1 MIAVFDIKMGKVC
14 DVMQNYKNP
23 LVAKKDKPKVKTYN
37 FTEEQLRQ
45 YQDAAQR
52 EGYAAAVISGYTAGV
67 AAFVMLCVAV
77 AQSELLWP
85 VVGCAGVAGI
95 VAWRCRG

>member
-1 MIAVFDIKMGKVC
+1 MTRAM
-14 DVMQNYKNP
+14 
-23 LVAKKDKPKVKTYN
+23 KPVSASVGGVEIVV
-37 FTEEQLRQ
+37 TESARRRIRR
-45 YQDAAQR
+45 AAR
-52 EGYAAAVISGYTAGV
+52 AAAVISGYTAGV

>member
-1 MIAVFDIKMGKVC
+1 MTRAM
-14 DVMQNYKNP
+14 
-23 LVAKKDKPKVKTYN
+23 KPVSASVGGVEIVV
-37 FTEEQLRQ
+37 TESARRRIRR
-45 YQDAAQR
+45 AAR
-52 EGYAAAVISGYTAGV
+52 AAAVISGYTAGV

-85 VVGCAGVAGI
+85 VVGCAGVAWI

>member
-1 MIAVFDIKMGKVC
+1 MTRAM
-14 DVMQNYKNP
+14 
-23 LVAKKDKPKVKTYN
+23 KPVSASVGGVEIVV
-37 FTEEQLRQ
+37 TESARRRIRR
-45 YQDAAQR
+45 AAR
-52 EGYAAAVISGYTAGV
+52 AAAVISGYTAGV

-85 VVGCAGVAGI
+85 VVCCAGVAGI

>member
-1 MIAVFDIKMGKVC
+1 MTRAMKPVSASVGGVEIVVTE
-14 DVMQNYKNP
+14 
-23 LVAKKDKPKVKTYN
+23 VARRRV
-37 FTEEQLRQ
+37 RR
-45 YQDAAQR
+45 AAR
-52 EGYAAAVISGYTAGV
+52 AAAVIVGYTAGV

-95 VAWRCRG
+95 VAWMCRG

>member
-1 MIAVFDIKMGKVC
+1 MDRAIKPITASIGGVEIRIGSEVRRKI
-14 DVMQNYKNP
+14 
-23 LVAKKDKPKVKTYN
+23 
-37 FTEEQLRQ
+37 RR
-45 YQDAAQR
+45 AAR
-52 EGYAAAVISGYTAGV
+52 AAAVIGGYAAGV

-77 AQSELLWP
+77 TQSALLWP

>member
-1 MIAVFDIKMGKVC
+1 MTRAMKPVSASVGGVEIVVTESARRRIRRAARAAV
-14 DVMQNYKNP
+14 
-23 LVAKKDKPKVKTYN
+23 
-37 FTEEQLRQ
+37 
-45 YQDAAQR
+45 
-52 EGYAAAVISGYTAGV
+52 VISGYTAGV

-85 VVGCAGVAGI
+85 VVGCAGVAGM

>member
-1 MIAVFDIKMGKVC
+1 MDRAIKPISARIGGVEIRIGSEVRRKI
-14 DVMQNYKNP
+14 
-23 LVAKKDKPKVKTYN
+23 
-37 FTEEQLRQ
+37 RR
-45 YQDAAQR
+45 AAR
-52 EGYAAAVISGYTAGV
+52 AAAVIGGYAAGV

-77 AQSELLWP
+77 AQSALLWP

>member
-1 MIAVFDIKMGKVC
+1 MDRAIKPITASIGGVEIRIGSEVRRKI
-14 DVMQNYKNP
+14 
-23 LVAKKDKPKVKTYN
+23 
-37 FTEEQLRQ
+37 RR
-45 YQDAAQR
+45 AAR
-52 EGYAAAVISGYTAGV
+52 AAAVIVGYTAGV

>member
-1 MIAVFDIKMGKVC
+1 MEIVV
-14 DVMQNYKNP
+14 
-23 LVAKKDKPKVKTYN
+23 
-37 FTEEQLRQ
+37 TESARRRIRR
-45 YQDAAQR
+45 AAR
-52 EGYAAAVISGYTAGV
+52 AAAVISGYTAGV

>member
-1 MIAVFDIKMGKVC
+1 MTRTM
-14 DVMQNYKNP
+14 
-23 LVAKKDKPKVKTYN
+23 KPVSASVGGVEIVV
-37 FTEEQLRQ
+37 TESARRRIRRT
-45 YQDAAQR
+45 AR
-52 EGYAAAVISGYTAGV
+52 AAAVIVGYTAGV

-77 AQSELLWP
+77 AQSALFWP